1 MNSLSNQ
8 RVVVLGGSSGIGLA
22 TAKLASGN
30 GASVAIVSRSRARV
44 DAALEQLPS
53 SAEGYVADLTS
64 SDETQELFGQLGGLD
79 HLVYTAGENL
89 RLATLKETDLDDA
102 RGFLETRFWGALTA
116 IDAAQYQIRPGGS
129 IVLMSGTAAARP
141 QAGWSIA
148 AAICGAIEGLTRALA
163 VELAPIRVNAVV
175 PGVVR
180 TELWASMPDTERE
193 AMYSAMA
200 SILPVGRVGE
210 AEEVAEAIGYLM
222 SNGYTTGTTLEINGG
237 AVLV

>member
-1 MNSLSNQ
+1 MNSFNDQ

-22 TAKLASGN
+22 TAKLASAN
-30 GASVAIVSRSRARV
+30 GASVAIVSRSRGRI
-44 DAALEQLPS
+44 DSALEQLPS

-64 SDETQELFGQLGGLD
+64 PDETQELFGQLGGFD

-102 RGFLETRFWGALTA
+102 RGFLETRFWGALAA

-141 QAGWSIA
+141 QTGWSIA

-163 VELAPIRVNAVV
+163 IELAPIRVNAVV

-180 TELWASMPDTERE
+180 TELWASMPEAQRE
-193 AMYSAMA
+193 AMYAA
-200 SILPVGRVGE
+200 TARILPVGRVGE
-210 AEEVAEAIGYLM
+210 ADDVAEAIGYLM
-222 SNGYTTGTTLEINGG
+222 SNGYTTGTTLEISGG
-237 AVLV
+237 GVLV

>member
-1 MNSLSNQ
+1 MNSFNDQ

-22 TAKLASGN
+22 TAKLAAAN
-30 GASVAIVSRSRARV
+30 GASVAIVSRSRGRI

-53 SAEGYVADLTS
+53 SAEGYIADLTS
-64 SDETQELFGQLGGLD
+64 PDETKELFGQLGGFD

-102 RGFLETRFWGALTA
+102 RGFLETRFWGALAA

-129 IVLMSGTAAARP
+129 IVLMSGTAGARP

-163 VELAPIRVNAVV
+163 IELAPIRVNAVV

-180 TELWASMPDTERE
+180 TELWASMPEAQRE
-193 AMYSAMA
+193 AMYAATA

-210 AEEVAEAIGYLM
+210 ADEVAEAIGYLM

-237 AVLV
+237 GVLV

>member
-22 TAKLASGN
+22 TARFAAAN
-30 GASVAIVSRSRARV
+30 GASVAIVSRSSARI

-53 SAEGYVADLTS
+53 SAEGYVSDLTS
-64 SDETQELFGQLGGLD
+64 PDQTQELFGQLGGFD

-102 RGFLETRFWGALTA
+102 RGFLETRFWGALA
-116 IDAAQYQIRPGGS
+116 AVDAAQNQIRPGGS

-163 VELAPIRVNAVV
+163 IELAPIRVNAVV

-180 TELWASMPDTERE
+180 TELWASMPEAQRE
-193 AMYSAMA
+193 AMYAATA
-200 SILPVGRVGE
+200 SMLPVGRVGE
-210 AEEVAEAIGYLM
+210 PEDVAEAIGYLL
-222 SNGYTTGTTLEINGG
+222 SNGYTTGTTLEVSGG
-237 AVLV
+237 GVLV